1 MIPAGC
7 LSVLIVGRNGRPA
20 GCVFALAAQ
29 MKGYWPTCVS
39 GIGVR
44 DCPAGR
50 VAVLNPH
57 APLSGP
63 AGVCVRDQHGP
74 VAAYGVRGGSNVP
87 RRACHGIHHAPVG
100 MLPGRSGSRNAGLRM
115 PRHTPHGGRGR
126 RDPSGGQYIEPR
138 MPGHAQTAGHGPEP
152 PLPVDICSVSHAVA
166 YRMRTQAGTMI
177 QAPTRPTSRHA
188 SWPITPGEGIPAR
201 LRSRRPNLAR
211 CSGRS
216 PKNSRIRP
224 SAARLERLF
233 GISRVR
239 TCFREM
245 F

>member
-1 MIPAGC
+1 MRG
-7 LSVLIVGRNGRPA
+7 
-20 GCVFALAAQ
+20 
-29 MKGYWPTCVS
+29 
-39 GIGVR
+39 
-44 DCPAGR
+44 CPAGR

-115 PRHTPHGGRGR
+115 PRHTPYGGRGAAPHPGAIR
-126 RDPSGGQYIEPR
+126 RAAYVRACADR
-138 MPGHAQTAGHGPEP
+138 RTRPGAAASRRY
-152 PLPVDICSVSHAVA
+152 LLASHAVA
-166 YRMRTQAGTMI
+166 YRMRTQTGTMI

-239 TCFREM
+239 IYFREM